1 MRIALGCD
9 HRGLKLKQAIMNF
22 LEQSGYGYQDFG
34 CYDTESVDYPDFAR
48 PVAEA
53 VIEAKF
59 DYGILICATGIGM
72 SIAANKVRGIRAALC
87 CSVYDARCAR
97 GHNNA
102 NVLCLGGA
110 EKLEVSLALDI
121 VKEFLTAGFE
131 GGRHERRLEKVSAF
145 EAK

>member
-9 HRGLKLKQAIMNF
+9 HRGLKLKQAIMGF
-22 LEQSGYGYQDFG
+22 CDQSGYEYHDFG
-34 CYDTESVDYPDFAR
+34 CYDTASVDYPDFAR

-53 VIEAKF
+53 VIAAKF

-72 SIAANKVRGIRAALC
+72 SIAANKVKGIRAALC
-87 CSVYDARCAR
+87 CSVYGAQCAR

-102 NVLCLGGA
+102 NILCLGA
-110 EKLEVSLALDI
+110 EKVEVNLALDI
-121 VKEFLTAGFE
+121 MKTFLSTTFE
-131 GGRHERRLEKVSAF
+131 GGRHERRLEKIRAF

>member
-53 VIEAKF
+53 VMEANF
-59 DYGILICATGIGM
+59 DYGILICATGVGM

-102 NVLCLGGA
+102 NVLCLGA

-131 GGRHERRLEKVSAF
+131 GGRHERRLEKVSAL